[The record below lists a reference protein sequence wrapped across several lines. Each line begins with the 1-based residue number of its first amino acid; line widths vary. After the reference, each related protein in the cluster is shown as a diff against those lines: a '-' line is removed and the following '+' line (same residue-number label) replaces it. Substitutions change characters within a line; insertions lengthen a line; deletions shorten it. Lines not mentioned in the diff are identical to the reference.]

1 MWIDASRYLESLKI
15 AELPSQ
21 KACIISQTI
30 GWEPLCDAQIEFLS
44 WYLHYRCLSMMFM
57 TMLSP

>member
-1 MWIDASRYLESLKI
+1 MVHSDWFHGVCFNMWIDASRYLESLRI

-30 GWEPLCDAQIEFLS
+30 GWEPLCDAQIVFLS
-44 WYLHYRCLSMMFM
+44 WYLH
-57 TMLSP
+57 